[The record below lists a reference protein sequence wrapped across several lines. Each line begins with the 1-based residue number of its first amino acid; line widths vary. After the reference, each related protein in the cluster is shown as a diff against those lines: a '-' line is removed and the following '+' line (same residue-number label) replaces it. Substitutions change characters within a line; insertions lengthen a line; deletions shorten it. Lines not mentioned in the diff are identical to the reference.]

1 MEVLAY
7 SISILIAD
15 PNIMQVLERRTES
28 EFYFIKEAH
37 RILKNDYVPM
47 VDDILHIYEPT
58 HGTHE
63 IEVKVTKEHLSAGK
77 N

>member
-1 MEVLAY
+1 
-7 SISILIAD
+7 
-15 PNIMQVLERRTES
+15 MQVLERRIES

-63 IEVKVTKEHLSAGK
+63 IEVKVTKENLSAGK
-77 N
+77 NFK

>member
-1 MEVLAY
+1 
-7 SISILIAD
+7 
-15 PNIMQVLERRTES
+15 MQVLERRIES

-58 HGTHE
+58 YGTHE
-63 IEVKVTKEHLSAGK
+63 IVVKVTKEHLSAGK

>member
-1 MEVLAY
+1 MSY
-7 SISILIAD
+7 SINILIAD
-15 PNIMQVLERRTES
+15 PNIKQVLDRRNES
-28 EFYFIKEAH
+28 EFYFVKEAN